1 MKWIFFNIKSVKL
14 ETPFSTMLRQI
25 KSKKKK
31 SEEKGEAERELVSL
45 AKEFKKTVI
54 IQKKGTSSRFQW
66 A

>member
-1 MKWIFFNIKSVKL
+1 MKL

-31 SEEKGEAERELVSL
+31 SVEKGEAERELVSL
-45 AKEFKKTVI
+45 AKAFKKTVI
-54 IQKKGTSSRFQW
+54 IQKKEHHLHFQW

>member
-1 MKWIFFNIKSVKL
+1 
-14 ETPFSTMLRQI
+14 MLRQI